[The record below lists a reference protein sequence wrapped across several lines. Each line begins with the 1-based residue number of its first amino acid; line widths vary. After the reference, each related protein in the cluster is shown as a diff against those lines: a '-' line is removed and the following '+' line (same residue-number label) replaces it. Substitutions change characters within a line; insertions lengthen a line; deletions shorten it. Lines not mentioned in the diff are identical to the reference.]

1 MRVTYSDTTAVELL
15 LVHSGNGSLSLLRG
29 TVGLHSKLLSDRTF
43 SRMKTI
49 THNKTET
56 SGSASLTVLHNDAL
70 QVGGDMFRQTLNGKI
85 ETQRTSVTVP

>member
-29 TVGLHSKLLSDRTF
+29 AVGLDNNSRSET
-43 SRMKTI
+43 SQRMKTI

-56 SGSASLTVLHNDAL
+56 SGTASLTVLHNDAL
-70 QVGGDMFRQTLNGKI
+70 QVDGDIF
-85 ETQRTSVTVP
+85 